1 MCKKPV
7 SNELNHNIKISFW
20 NLHGYK
26 SRLIGNKLRDTDFLH
41 EIKDSHVIGL
51 AETHVHD
58 GIMDDLIIPGYKL
71 LSYKNGKKNLK
82 SKTAPG
88 GLAIFIKESFIN
100 KFTEVKTEDENTI
113 WIKMKKELVGYEE
126 DIFLGTSYL
135 SPNWNNSKLK
145 SSNPDKTETF
155 FDNCSSL
162 DQRGK
167 VLIQGDLNAHI
178 NTLSD
183 MIIPDEFDE
192 ILGIT
197 HNPALPIRNSQDRKV
212 ADGRGKEVIDFCKS
226 HEFNIINGRK
236 IGDSLGQ
243 NTCFQW
249 NGTSLVDYLIS
260 SYRMYDQIEY
270 FQVGNF
276 IPWISD
282 HCPLHYS
289 LKTKMKTSIV
299 GREPKLKKMP
309 EQYFL
314 DTNCKERLRKELK
327 SVTVTEYFHQILHKM
342 EDPNEIA
349 QTIMDSLK
357 IAAKNAKLKIKK
369 HRETFSNQPWFDF
382 ECKTL
387 KNNLNKITSKKN
399 LEMNS

>member
-113 WIKMKKELVGYEE
+113 WIKMKKELVGYEG

-183 MIIPDEFDE
+183 MIISDEFDE
-192 ILGIT
+192 ILWKEERSNRLLQIT
-197 HNPALPIRNSQDRKV
+197 
-212 ADGRGKEVIDFCKS
+212 
-226 HEFNIINGRK
+226 
-236 IGDSLGQ
+236 
-243 NTCFQW
+243 
-249 NGTSLVDYLIS
+249 
-260 SYRMYDQIEY
+260 
-270 FQVGNF
+270 
-276 IPWISD
+276 
-282 HCPLHYS
+282 
-289 LKTKMKTSIV
+289 
-299 GREPKLKKMP
+299 
-309 EQYFL
+309 
-314 DTNCKERLRKELK
+314 
-327 SVTVTEYFHQILHKM
+327 
-342 EDPNEIA
+342 
-349 QTIMDSLK
+349 
-357 IAAKNAKLKIKK
+357 
-369 HRETFSNQPWFDF
+369 
-382 ECKTL
+382 
-387 KNNLNKITSKKN
+387 
-399 LEMNS
+399 